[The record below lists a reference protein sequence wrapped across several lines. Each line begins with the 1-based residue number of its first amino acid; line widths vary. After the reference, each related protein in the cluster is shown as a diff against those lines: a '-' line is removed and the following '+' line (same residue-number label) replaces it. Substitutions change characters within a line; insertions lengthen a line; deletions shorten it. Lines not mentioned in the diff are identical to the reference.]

1 MLHYMIDSWDPIFNE
16 INSIAVCFYW
26 VVLVFLGFLPPP
38 PPPDCK
44 AQLPFLF
51 CLHPEQHVKS
61 RFSWLEQHALEV
73 QMQGPATSDVVIV
86 SISVVVGTRVV
97 DVVVVGAFVVVVVVV
112 VGASVVVVVG
122 GSVVVV
128 VVGASVVV
136 VVGGSVVVVVVG
148 DSVVVVVVVGGSVV
162 VVVVGASVVVV
173 VVVVAGAG
181 VFVEGHTASFV
192 HCPLMQICFKQTY
205 NAIYKDTLEI

>member
-1 MLHYMIDSWDPIFNE
+1 
-16 INSIAVCFYW
+16 
-26 VVLVFLGFLPPP
+26 
-38 PPPDCK
+38 
-44 AQLPFLF
+44 
-51 CLHPEQHVKS
+51 
-61 RFSWLEQHALEV
+61 
-73 QMQGPATSDVVIV
+73 MQGPATSDVVIV

-136 VVGGSVVVVVVG
+136 VV
-148 DSVVVVVVVGGSVV
+148 
-162 VVVVGASVVVV
+162 
-173 VVVVAGAG
+173 VVVAGAG